1 MPPVELMRETALYT
15 PVAWSPDRRYLLYRK
30 NVPGSGLD
38 ILAFPVDEPKKA
50 VPLLTGPR
58 NEGPNAVF
66 SPDGRWIAFVSDRS
80 GSFETYI
87 ARFRGDLSPP
97 AIGGQPVQITTNG
110 GAILSRG
117 WRRDGKEILVASG
130 GGVMAIPIDASGES
144 VSAGKPVPLFR
155 PPASASAVIATANA
169 DRFLVVENP
178 YADGQT
184 IHVLT
189 NWRARLAQI
198 K

>member
-1 MPPVELMRETALYT
+1 
-15 PVAWSPDRRYLLYRK
+15 
-30 NVPGSGLD
+30 
-38 ILAFPVDEPKKA
+38 
-50 VPLLTGPR
+50 VPLLTGPG

-110 GAILSRG
+110 GALLSSG

-130 GGVMAIPIDASGES
+130 DGVMAIPIDARGES

-155 PPASASAVIATANA
+155 PAASAAEVVATANA
-169 DRFLVVENP
+169 DRFLVVEYP